1 MTRGKSIC
9 SVLKTIR
16 KQVANANEIKYEPR
30 ECNYQGECRGTCPAC
45 EAEVRYIEQQLDVRR
60 QLGMA
65 VAIVGISA
73 GLSALTGCSDK
84 AKKVDSV
91 SEEES
96 KLTVGKVRVDTL
108 ERLDGDVVYKSP
120 VDTVIVEKEPAT
132 VKKRTAPF
140 QAPAPRQE
148 EQDIAVYDEVIGRT
162 GGVDDESIPI
172 PNPYLDID
180 LESSDRAFDVVEQ
193 MPSFPG
199 GSKKLVEYLSEKT
212 RYPKDLEETC
222 IQGRVILTF
231 VVEKDGSISDV
242 KVVRSLD
249 PLLDKEAVRVVSS
262 MPKWIPGKQNGVAVR
277 VKYTIPVTF
286 RLK

>member
-1 MTRGKSIC
+1 M
-9 SVLKTIR
+9 LKTIR
-16 KQVANANEIKYEPR
+16 KQVADANEIKYEPR
-30 ECNYQGECRGTCPAC
+30 ECNYQGECRGSCPAC

-199 GSKKLVEYLSEKT
+199 GSKKLMEYLSEKT

-231 VVEKDGSISDV
+231 VVERDGSISDV

-262 MPKWIPGKQNGVAVR
+262 MPKWIPGKHNGVAVR

>member
-1 MTRGKSIC
+1 M
-9 SVLKTIR
+9 
-16 KQVANANEIKYEPR
+16 
-30 ECNYQGECRGTCPAC
+30 
-45 EAEVRYIEQQLDVRR
+45 
-60 QLGMA
+60 
-65 VAIVGISA
+65 
-73 GLSALTGCSDK
+73 
-84 AKKVDSV
+84 
-91 SEEES
+91 
-96 KLTVGKVRVDTL
+96 
-108 ERLDGDVVYKSP
+108 
-120 VDTVIVEKEPAT
+120 
-132 VKKRTAPF
+132 
-140 QAPAPRQE
+140 
-148 EQDIAVYDEVIGRT
+148 IGRT

-180 LESSDRAFDVVEQ
+180 LESSDRVFDVVEQ

-231 VVEKDGSISDV
+231 VVERDGSISDV